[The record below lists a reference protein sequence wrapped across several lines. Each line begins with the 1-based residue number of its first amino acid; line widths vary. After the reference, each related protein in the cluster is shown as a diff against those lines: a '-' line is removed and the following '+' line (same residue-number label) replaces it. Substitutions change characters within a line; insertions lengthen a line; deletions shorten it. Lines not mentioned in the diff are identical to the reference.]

1 MASSQTNVE
10 MWVEQADISKI
21 AFKKAPIRALDEN
34 EILCRIDSFGL
45 SANNVTYAALGKSFR
60 YFEFFPVVGGKGDAA
75 KYGKVPVWGVATI
88 TKSRHPSIKTGERIY
103 GYLPLAQYHIIKV
116 SPSGLTPSF
125 FYTLRDHL
133 PEDRKVYNQY
143 FRVTGD
149 PFYDPKK
156 EGEMMLFRPLYWTSF
171 FLSDYLN
178 EKKHFGAKSVVI
190 SSASS
195 KTSFCFAWMS
205 KQRGLSTIGLTSQGN
220 VAFVKSLG
228 FYDSVLTYEQLGQ
241 IPAQDSL
248 YVDMSGSK
256 SLARKV
262 HDQLGSNLKRAI
274 SVGLANTGES
284 RGTFPEGTELFFAPP
299 WMKQRQ
305 EELRGTLLQLMIK
318 SWAEAM
324 AKVDDWVKVKRLSGT
339 ENVAKTWETM
349 AKGRTPPDIGYVLT
363 LSDSATGQSKL

>member
-1 MASSQTNVE
+1 MSSYDGKLITLAAVTDTSNSSPFLPALRQT
-10 MWVEQADISKI
+10 SK
-21 AFKKAPIRALDEN
+21 N
-34 EILCRIDSFGL
+34 
-45 SANNVTYAALGKSFR
+45 T
-60 YFEFFPVVGGKGDAA
+60 
-75 KYGKVPVWGVATI
+75 
-88 TKSRHPSIKTGERIY
+88 
-103 GYLPLAQYHIIKV
+103 
-116 SPSGLTPSF
+116 
-125 FYTLRDHL
+125 
-133 PEDRKVYNQY
+133 
-143 FRVTGD
+143 
-149 PFYDPKK
+149 PKK

-195 KTSFCFAWMS
+195 KTAFCFAWMA

-228 FYDSVLTYEQLGQ
+228 FYDTVLTYDQLGQ
-241 IPAQDSL
+241 IPAKDSL

-256 SLARKV
+256 SLARQV
-262 HDQLGSNLKRAI
+262 HDQLGSHMKRAI
-274 SVGLANTGES
+274 SVGLANTSES

-324 AKVDDWVKVKRLSGT
+324 AKVDDWVRVERLSGT

-349 AKGRTPPDIGYVLT
+349 AKGRTPPDIGYVLS